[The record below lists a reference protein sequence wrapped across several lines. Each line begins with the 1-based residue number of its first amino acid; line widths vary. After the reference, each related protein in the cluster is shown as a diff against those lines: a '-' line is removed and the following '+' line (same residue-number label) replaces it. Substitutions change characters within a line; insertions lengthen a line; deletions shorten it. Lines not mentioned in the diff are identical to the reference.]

1 MCLGI
6 PMKVI
11 EINGNKAICEQG
23 GTLIETYLD
32 MLEDVKIGDYV
43 LIHAGFAIKKI
54 SEEDASETIRL
65 LNEILSSETDEKN

>member
-11 EINGNKAICEQG
+11 KINNNKAICEQG
-23 GTLIETYLD
+23 GTSIEAYLD
-32 MLEDVKIGDYV
+32 MLDDVKIGDYV
-43 LIHAGFAIKKI
+43 LIHAGFAIKKL

-65 LNEILSSETDEKN
+65 LNEVLSFEHQ